1 MRQAGKKLVK
11 RLVNFMLMQEQ
22 ITPFLQHL
30 RGERNYSP
38 HTLASYEDDLR
49 QFSEFLTRHFSDV
62 TFSPALV
69 DRLTI
74 RSFLNDLV
82 DQEFSRRSIARKLAC
97 LKTFFRHLTR
107 INCVEANPALN
118 IQAPR
123 LTKSLPTVLAESVID
138 ELLLQPDMAVPEGV
152 RDRAIL
158 ETFYGTGIRLSEL
171 INLHWSDINF
181 HDGTI
186 KVIGKGSKQRIVPMG
201 RKASAALREYSAI
214 RPKLVGPAYQD
225 ETKGMN
231 VFITKRGKQLSPKG
245 VNVLMSYY
253 IGKVSEIKKKSPHVL
268 RHSFATHLLD
278 RGADLRAVKE
288 LLGHESLSTTQIYT
302 HVSVERLKK
311 VYAQAHPKA
320 T

>member
-1 MRQAGKKLVK
+1 
-11 RLVNFMLMQEQ
+11 MLMQEQ

-30 RGERNYSP
+30 RRERNYSP
-38 HTLASYEDDLR
+38 HTIASYEDDLR
-49 QFSEFLTRHFSDV
+49 QFSEFLTRHFSEM
-62 TFSPALV
+62 TFSSALI

-74 RSFLNDLV
+74 RAFLNDLME
-82 DQEFSRRSIARKLAC
+82 QEFSRRSIARKLAC
-97 LKTFFRHLTR
+97 LKTFFRHLTKT
-107 INCVEANPALN
+107 NVVQTNPASN

-123 LTKSLPTVLAESVID
+123 LTKSLPTVLAENVID
-138 ELLLQPDMAVPEGV
+138 DLLSQPDLAEPEGV

-171 INLHWSDINF
+171 INLQWRDINF

-186 KVIGKGSKQRIVPMG
+186 KVTGKGSKQRIVPLG
-201 RKASAALREYSAI
+201 RKASDALHQYASI
-214 RPKLVGPAYQD
+214 RQKVVDPPYHD
-225 ETKGMN
+225 ETDGLN
-231 VFITKRGKQLSPKG
+231 VFITKRGKPLSPKG
-245 VNVLMSYY
+245 VNVLMNRY

-311 VYAQAHPKA
+311 IYAQAHPKA